1 MQLYINT
8 YGTSIKIKEGI
19 LSIKKDEK
27 INNVPLAKLKT
38 IFVTKSVLLS
48 TDVLYECLNF
58 GVDLVICERNG
69 HPIGR
74 LWNNKF
80 GSISTIRKR
89 QLIFS
94 KSDQVVAWVTRQ
106 VADKINNQMD
116 LLRCF
121 LSIEEAH
128 RKDIFKTLGKL
139 EESKEKILALG
150 EMPLQEAGPR
160 IRAKEGYA
168 SKHYFQCVNQHLPF
182 KYQFESRSRRPA
194 LDMVNAMLNYAYG
207 ILYGHLEAALIKAG
221 LDPFIGFFHRDEHNR
236 PVLTYDLIEPFRPW
250 ADWVVFHLC
259 LNEAVSESD
268 FEIDNSGYWL
278 AGESKR
284 LLIQHFADFFDEI
297 IDYKE
302 KRFTRLLHLEKAAF
316 ELSNYLELAVPEIR

>member
-8 YGTSIKIKEGI
+8 YGTSLKIKEGI

-27 INNVPLAKLKT
+27 INRVPLAKVNT
-38 IFVTKSVLLS
+38 IFVTRSVLLS

-58 GVDLVICERNG
+58 GIDLVVCERNG
-69 HPIGR
+69 QPIGR

-80 GSISTIRKR
+80 GSISIIRKR
-89 QLIFS
+89 QLQFS
-94 KSDQVVAWVTRQ
+94 KSDYVTTWVTDHI
-106 VADKINNQMD
+106 AEKIDNQKE
-116 LLRCF
+116 LLYCF
-121 LSIEEAH
+121 LSMDEAH
-128 RKDIFKTLGKL
+128 KKDIHKAIGKL
-139 EESKEKILALG
+139 EDSKQKLLLLKELP
-150 EMPLQEAGPR
+150 MQEAAAK
-160 IRAKEGYA
+160 IRSYEGYA
-168 SKHYFQCVNQHLPF
+168 SRIYFQCVNMHLPF
-182 KYQFESRSRRPA
+182 RYQFESRSRRPA

-221 LDPFIGFFHRDEHNR
+221 IDPFIGFFHRDEYNR

-259 LNEAVSESD
+259 INEAISENQ
-268 FEIDNSGYWL
+268 FEIDEGGFWL

-297 IDYKE
+297 IDYKNR
-302 KRFTRLLHLEKAAF
+302 RFTRMLHLEKVSYD
-316 ELSNYLELAVPEIR
+316 LSNHLEACFPEIK